1 MTLAS
6 TWANIIRIGKGR
18 DHMQSTAGRSGKTL
32 YERLGG
38 YDVIAA
44 IVDEFLRSLR
54 ADPMF
59 ARFGGGRSLDSTRR
73 GRELLVSQMCE
84 LSGGPCAYFGRD
96 MRAAHGGLGITAPE
110 WEAALRH
117 TAAAL
122 DHFKVSA
129 KEKEEFIALFER
141 YRNDI
146 VEA

>member
-1 MTLAS
+1 
-6 TWANIIRIGKGR
+6 
-18 DHMQSTAGRSGKTL
+18 MQSTTGKSGRTL

-73 GRELLVSQMCE
+73 GRELLISQMCE

-96 MRAAHGGLGITAPE
+96 MRAAHGGLGITDAE
-110 WEAALRH
+110 WKAAIRY
-117 TAAAL
+117 TAAVL
-122 DHFKVSA
+122 DHFKVPA
-129 KEKEEFIALFER
+129 NEKEAFIALFER
-141 YRNDI
+141 YRGDI